1 VELATRHGYN
11 YIYSLC
17 HFNSRSNVVAAN
29 YTEEQVQYMVD
40 KYTAEPNR
48 ETVDKLAEKLNKSIK
63 SIIGK
68 LSREGVYQKAIY
80 RTKTGEI
87 PMTKGEIIV
96 KVAEILEAEYDRLA
110 GLEKSPKQDLK
121 YLYELVRGL
130 TP

>member
-1 VELATRHGYN
+1 M
-11 YIYSLC
+11 
-17 HFNSRSNVVAAN
+17 AAN
-29 YTEEQVQYMVD
+29 YTDEQVQYMVD
-40 KYTAEPNR
+40 KYTAQPNR

-96 KVAEILEAEYDRLA
+96 KVAEILEAEYNRLA

>member
-1 VELATRHGYN
+1 M
-11 YIYSLC
+11 
-17 HFNSRSNVVAAN
+17 AAN
-29 YTEEQVQYMVD
+29 YTDDQVQYMVD
-40 KYTAEPNR
+40 KYTANPNR

-96 KVAEILEAEYDRLA
+96 KVAEILEAEYNRLA

-121 YLYELVRGL
+121 YLYELVMGVNI
-130 TP
+130 

>member
-1 VELATRHGYN
+1 M
-11 YIYSLC
+11 
-17 HFNSRSNVVAAN
+17 AAN

-40 KYTAEPNR
+40 EYTAQPNR

-80 RTKTGEI
+80 RTKTGEL
-87 PMTKGEIIV
+87 PMTKGEILV
-96 KVAEILEAEYDRLA
+96 QVACHLGCEYDRIA

-121 YLYELVRGL
+121 YLLDVCRRIN
-130 TP
+130 P

>member
-1 VELATRHGYN
+1 M
-11 YIYSLC
+11 
-17 HFNSRSNVVAAN
+17 AAN
-29 YTEEQVQYMVD
+29 YTDDQVQYMVD

-48 ETVDKLAEKLNKSIK
+48 ETVDKLSEELSKSIK

-80 RTKTGEI
+80 KTKTGEV

-96 KVAEILEAEYDRLA
+96 QIAYILEANYDRLA

-121 YLYELVRGL
+121 YLLELVMGVNI
-130 TP
+130 

>member
-1 VELATRHGYN
+1 M
-11 YIYSLC
+11 
-17 HFNSRSNVVAAN
+17 AAN
-29 YTEEQVQYMVD
+29 YTDEQVQYMVD
-40 KYTAEPNR
+40 KYTAQPNR

-96 KVAEILEAEYDRLA
+96 KVAEILEAEYNRLA

-121 YLYELVRGL
+121 YLYELVRRL

>member
-1 VELATRHGYN
+1 M
-11 YIYSLC
+11 
-17 HFNSRSNVVAAN
+17 AAN

-40 KYTAEPNR
+40 KYTAKPNR

-87 PMTKGEIIV
+87 PMTKAEIILDIA
-96 KVAEILEAEYDRLA
+96 KLLDTDYNRLA

-121 YLYELVRGL
+121 HLQMCVGGV
-130 TP
+130 T

>member
-1 VELATRHGYN
+1 M
-11 YIYSLC
+11 
-17 HFNSRSNVVAAN
+17 AAN
-29 YTEEQVQYMVD
+29 YTEEQVEYMVK
-40 KYTAEPNR
+40 KYTAQPNR
-48 ETVDKLAEKLNKSIK
+48 DTVDELAQKLNKSIK

-96 KVAEILEAEYDRLA
+96 QISELLDCEYSRIA

-121 YLYELVRGL
+121 YLLDVCRRL
-130 TP
+130 T

>member
-1 VELATRHGYN
+1 M
-11 YIYSLC
+11 
-17 HFNSRSNVVAAN
+17 AAN
-29 YTEEQVQYMVD
+29 YTDEQVQYMVD

-96 KVAEILEAEYDRLA
+96 KVAEILEAEYNRLA

-121 YLYELVRGL
+121 YLYELVRRL

>member
-1 VELATRHGYN
+1 M
-11 YIYSLC
+11 
-17 HFNSRSNVVAAN
+17 AAN

-40 KYTAEPNR
+40 QYTAKPNR
-48 ETVDKLAEKLNKSIK
+48 DTVDLLAEELNKSIK

-80 RTKTGEI
+80 RTKTGEV

-96 KVAEILEAEYDRLA
+96 KVAYLLDADYSKLA

-121 YLYELVRGL
+121 YLYELVSGVNI
-130 TP
+130 

>member
-1 VELATRHGYN
+1 M
-11 YIYSLC
+11 
-17 HFNSRSNVVAAN
+17 AAN
-29 YTEEQVQYMVD
+29 YTDEQVQYMVK

-48 ETVDKLAEKLNKSIK
+48 NTVDELALKLNKSIK

-96 KVAEILEAEYDRLA
+96 NIAELLEADYNKIA

-121 YLYELVRGL
+121 YLLDVCRRI
-130 TP
+130 T